1 MLRIDGLR
9 AGYGAT
15 PILFGVSLD
24 VREGEAV
31 ALLGKNGMGKTTLM
45 KTAMGFLPVWQGHI
59 EFEGRSLT
67 GLRPHQ
73 IARLGVGLVP
83 ENRRIFPGLTVRENL
98 ELGLSA
104 VPNRTA
110 AVRRERL
117 AEVFR
122 HFPRLRERLDQPG
135 KTLSGGEQQMLA
147 IGRVMMAG
155 ARLILM
161 DEPTQGLAPAFV
173 RHIRDMIAELKRL
186 GVTVLLVEQNARVAL
201 SVCDRGY
208 IMEKGQIVFDG
219 PSQELRES
227 PVTREKLG
235 V

>member
-1 MLRIDGLR
+1 MLRVQEVH

-15 PILFGVSLD
+15 PILFGVSLE

-31 ALLGKNGMGKTTLM
+31 ALLGRNGMGKTTLM
-45 KTAMGFLPVWQGHI
+45 KAVMGFLRPWRGVI
-59 EFEGRSLT
+59 EFDGRRLD
-67 GLRPHQ
+67 GLRPHE

-104 VPNRTA
+104 VERRTA
-110 AVRRERL
+110 ALRRERL
-117 AEVFR
+117 ATVFQ
-122 HFPRLRERLDQPG
+122 HFPRLRERIEQPG

-155 ARLILM
+155 ARIILM
-161 DEPTQGLAPAFV
+161 DEPTQGLAPAMV
-173 RHIRDMIAELKRL
+173 RHIREMIQELKRL
-186 GVTVLLVEQNARVAL
+186 RVTVLLVEQNARMAL
-201 SVCDRGY
+201 NVCDRGY
-208 IMEKGQIVFDG
+208 ILEKGLIVFEG
-219 PSQELRES
+219 GARELRES
-227 PVTREKLG
+227 PVSREKLG